1 MRSIFLEA
9 FKPHVCDINRY
20 CLHSLRSGGTS
31 AGANRGI
38 SDRMLKR
45 HGRWVSDAVNGY
57 VKDSVEE
64 RLKVSCLLGILMEYS
79 ENYSIF

>member
-1 MRSIFLEA
+1 M
-9 FKPHVCDINRY
+9 
-20 CLHSLRSGGTS
+20 
-31 AGANRGI
+31 ANRGI

-64 RLKVSCLLGILMEYS
+64 RLKVSCSLGI
-79 ENYSIF
+79 